1 MRVTVSSK
9 GQIVIPAELRR
20 RHDIKPGD
28 QLVVVD
34 LAGQISLHPVPDDPV
49 AAARGAFKD
58 VPGLSSEE
66 FLAERRTHR
75 DQGAAKTRR
84 WAQKAHEGT

>member
-66 FLAERRTHR
+66 FLAERGPNFKYEPLIGDRKPALDYR
-75 DQGAAKTRR
+75 K
-84 WAQKAHEGT
+84 